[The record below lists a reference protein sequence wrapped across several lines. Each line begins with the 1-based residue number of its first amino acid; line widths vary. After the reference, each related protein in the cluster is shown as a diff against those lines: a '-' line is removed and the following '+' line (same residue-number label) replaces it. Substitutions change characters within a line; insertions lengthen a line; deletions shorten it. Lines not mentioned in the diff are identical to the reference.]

1 MISCRK
7 DAAEV
12 GGSLP
17 TLRLPLGLYSYS
29 YPAMGPA
36 YETSGLPFFEATP
49 DDNPTTDAGAALG
62 RVLFYDVRLSANNSV
77 SCASCHKQSHGFAD
91 RDAFSSGLHG
101 LPTNRNASHLINLR
115 YNRRQ
120 FWDMRTQTL
129 EQQVLLPIEHPIEMG
144 LNLDQM
150 IEKISST
157 DYYPALFESA
167 FGTPEMTT
175 DRVSK
180 AISQFIRSIV
190 SINSKYDQGFISDYS
205 NFTVQELEG
214 KNLFFNGVTR
224 CNQCHMT
231 GNFFTPQAMN
241 NGLAPLNPM
250 DSGFSVVT
258 GNVADIGKFKV
269 PSLRNVAMTSPYM
282 HDGRF
287 ASLMDVINHYDHGVV
302 AQPTLDERVTQELTI
317 GGTPYQ
323 LQLSNEEK
331 EALVAFLHT
340 LTDSTLLLDPRYSD
354 PFDH

>member
-1 MISCRK
+1 MSCRK
-7 DAAEV
+7 DSPDEAGA
-12 GGSLP
+12 LP
-17 TLRLPLGLYSYS
+17 NLRLPLGNYSYG
-29 YPAMGPA
+29 YPAMGAA

-49 DDNPTTDAGAALG
+49 EDNPTTDAGAALG
-62 RVLFYDVRLSANNSV
+62 RVLFYDVRLSANNTV

-91 RDAFSSGLHG
+91 NDAFSAGLHG
-101 LPTNRNASHLINLR
+101 VRTDRNASHLINLR

-120 FWDMRTQTL
+120 FWDMRAQTL
-129 EQQVLLPIEHPIEMG
+129 EQQVLLPIQHPIEMG

-157 DYYPALFESA
+157 TYYPALFESA
-167 FGTPEMTT
+167 FATPEMTT

-180 AISQFIRSIV
+180 ALSQFIRSIV
-190 SINSKYDQGFISDYS
+190 SIESKYDQGVISEYS
-205 NFTVQELEG
+205 NFTAQELEG
-214 KNLFFNGVTR
+214 MNLFFNGVTR

-241 NGLAPLNPM
+241 NGLAQMHPM
-250 DSGFSVVT
+250 DSGFFAVT
-258 GNVADIGKFKV
+258 GNVADVGKFKV

-302 AQPTLDERVTQELTI
+302 AQPTLDERVTEELTI

-323 LQLSNEEK
+323 LQLSHTEK

-354 PFDH
+354 PFEH